1 MKCLE
6 VLMMKEDK
14 ALKEE
19 VQYFYLN
26 GGTYKEEEIDFGKSQ
41 GKEYSD
47 WVIMIIKISPLIFK
61 G

>member
-1 MKCLE
+1 
-6 VLMMKEDK
+6 MMKEDK
-14 ALKEE
+14 TLKEE
-19 VQYFYLN
+19 VQDFYLN
-26 GGTYKEEEIDFGKSQ
+26 GGTYKEKEIDFGKSQ

>member
-1 MKCLE
+1 MMKFMKCLE
-6 VLMMKEDK
+6 VLMM
-14 ALKEE
+14 KEE

-47 WVIMIIKISPLIFK
+47 
-61 G
+61 